1 MHQTYFNK
9 TLRSSVSLI
18 LDDCTTKDDS
28 INCRVV
34 YDGNHKLFILRS
46 IYENGL
52 AVNSFEQI
60 RNDRFTGYINCFDDV
75 RCIVRIIK
83 FDTDKQ
89 SSKNNTL
96 PFSLGDFLLRI
107 YIYIYIYLRRM
118 RVAKI

>member
-1 MHQTYFNK
+1 M
-9 TLRSSVSLI
+9 SLI

-60 RNDRFTGYINCFDDV
+60 QNDRFTGYIDYV
-75 RCIVRIIK
+75 RCKRFYIVRLIIK
-83 FDTDKQ
+83 FGIDNQ

-96 PFSLGDFLLRI
+96 LFSLGTFLLRI
-107 YIYIYIYLRRM
+107 YIYIPSADARCENYISHCT
-118 RVAKI
+118 